1 MNMPAPLN
9 MTARR
14 AMVAE
19 LRRQEPDISA
29 RTIAARLG
37 VSKDT
42 VLRDIAESDTDQRQR
57 AAEAEPVSPDSAPPS
72 TADAPEDDTLVI
84 RLDEPMRQALAVLR
98 AQVGAP
104 DTPGQNRAAA
114 RAAIRSV
121 ADTVLEARQITTSEG
136 SRP

>member
-1 MNMPAPLN
+1 MPAPLN

-42 VLRDIAESDTDQRQR
+42 VLRDIAESETDQRQR
-57 AAEAEPVSPDSAPPS
+57 AAEAETVSPDSAPHS
-72 TADAPEDDTLVI
+72 TADAPEGDTLVI

-98 AQVGAP
+98 AQVGVP

-114 RAAIRSV
+114 RAAIRSM
-121 ADTVLEARQITTSEG
+121 ADHLLEAQQHH
-136 SRP
+136 PNL

>member
-1 MNMPAPLN
+1 MPAPLN

-29 RTIAARLG
+29 RKIAARLG
-37 VSKDT
+37 VGKDAI
-42 VLRDIAESDTDQRQR
+42 LRDIAEIEMEQRQR
-57 AAEAEPVSPDSAPPS
+57 AAEAETVPPDSAPPS
-72 TADAPEDDTLVI
+72 TADAPEGDTLVI

-121 ADTVLEARQITTSEG
+121 ADTVLEARQIAPREG